1 MKTRTIILLCVAS
14 AVLAFLVALF
24 GPRLLNRQ
32 PKMHFATIDL
42 TGVIRKQ
49 QESNIR
55 LLASPTADEGAK
67 KTALAEASEFG
78 KRANAEVLA
87 LSVECECVLLMREAV
102 VAGQIEDMTPRLL
115 VRLHVQ

>member
-1 MKTRTIILLCVAS
+1 MNTRTIILLCVAS
-14 AVLAFLVALF
+14 AVLAFGVALF

-32 PKMHFATIDL
+32 AKIHFATIDL

-55 LLASPTADEGAK
+55 LLTNATADDGAK
-67 KTALAEASEFG
+67 KAALAEASEFG

-87 LSVECECVLLMREAV
+87 LSSECGCVLLMREAV
-102 VAGQIEDMTPRLL
+102 IAGQIEDMTPRLL
-115 VRLHVQ
+115 ARLHVQ